1 LKWSFTDGFAPRSL
15 LSAVASDDR
24 GYVAVGLDGQGATA
38 WTSMD
43 GSTWQKANSSALA
56 GTPLRITSLT
66 AWNGGFV
73 AGGFRGSEFF
83 SADAMFWVSPDGRSW
98 QRADDSPDLLGA
110 RVSGVTAGGP
120 GLVAVG
126 QTGPADAPGP
136 AIVWT
141 SVDGVSWTRVPD
153 NTAFHDGRM
162 RGIADIPGVGLV
174 AVGEDIA
181 GDTGI
186 IWLSKDGRTWTRA
199 PADPTFGRTGI
210 QVRIYTV
217 TAGPAGVVAAG
228 TLNEGIQYGAA
239 AVWTSPDGMTW
250 KREPSAVAFL
260 DTEMTASTRW
270 NDRVVEVGDRGA
282 PDAYQ
287 ATTWLSPPG
296 VGH

>member
-1 LKWSFTDGFAPRSL
+1 VWTSTDGSN
-15 LSAVASDDR
+15 
-24 GYVAVGLDGQGATA
+24 
-38 WTSMD
+38 
-43 GSTWQKANSSALA
+43 WQKSTSPALA
-56 GTPLRITSLT
+56 GTPIRITSLT
-66 AWNGGFV
+66 TWHGGFV
-73 AGGFRGSEFF
+73 AGGFRGNEFF
-83 SADAMFWVSPDGRSW
+83 TADAAFWVSPDGRSW
-98 QRADDSPDLLGA
+98 QRANDSPDFHDA
-110 RVSGVTAGGP
+110 RVWGVAVGGP

-126 QTGPADAPGP
+126 QTGSADAPGP

-141 SVDGVSWTRVPD
+141 SVDGLNWTRVPD
-153 NTAFHDGRM
+153 GSVFRDGRM
-162 RGIADIPGVGLV
+162 RAVANIPGIDLV

-199 PADPTFGRTGI
+199 PTDPTFGRTGI

-239 AVWTSPDGMTW
+239 AVWTSPNGTTW
-250 KREPSAVAFL
+250 KREPARVEFL
-260 DTEMTASTRW
+260 DTEMTASTKW

-287 ATTWLSPPG
+287 ATTWLSPAG